1 MDVRARALFGGLALS
16 LALAACGGGSSGSG
30 GGGGN
35 PPPVGPGSVTI
46 TPSSMSFSGPGAAS
60 QTFTVSSTVTGVAAP
75 TIDQFGCSP
84 VATITTNSST
94 LPATYTV
101 TPTGNG
107 TCSVVAN
114 VGHQSASIGITV
126 GGGSGAGLSGSG
138 GTITL
143 TIGGSPGT
151 FTATASSGTILPD
164 TTACN
169 GIAQISGAGGPAPQ
183 QTFSITPIAAGSCVF
198 TVVDGSSSLAVNVV
212 VNSPG
217 GSAAVFV
224 TPSSMTFASR
234 SAAAQSGTITEN
246 GLVGNVSINEDSCT
260 GTPSGPKIAYLT
272 ITGVPPG
279 QPVTLPANFTI
290 TPYGPGFNS
299 GTCQIV
305 FTPQTGASAT
315 LTVTVNP

>member
-1 MDVRARALFGGLALS
+1 MHVRARALFGGLALS
-16 LALAACGGGSSGSG
+16 FALAACGGGSSGS

-46 TPSSMSFSGPGAAS
+46 TPGSMSFSGPGAAS
-60 QTFTVSSTVTGVAAP
+60 QSFTVSSTVTGVAAP
-75 TIDQFGCSP
+75 TIDQFGCAP
-84 VATITTNSST
+84 VATITTNSTT

-101 TPTGNG
+101 SPTGNG
-107 TCSVVAN
+107 TCTVVAN
-114 VGHQSASIGITV
+114 VGHESASIGITV
-126 GGGSGAGLSGSG
+126 GGGGGSGLSGSG
-138 GTITL
+138 GTVTL
-143 TIGGSPGT
+143 TVGGSPGT

-169 GIAQISGAGGPAPQ
+169 GIAQIGGAGGPAPQ
-183 QTFSITPIAAGSCVF
+183 QSFTITPIAAGSCIF

-224 TPSSMTFASR
+224 TPPSMTFASR
-234 SAAAQSGTITEN
+234 GAAAQSGTITEN

-279 QPVTLPANFTI
+279 QPVTLPANFTV
-290 TPYGPGFNS
+290 TPYGTSFQS

>member
-16 LALAACGGGSSGSG
+16 FALAACGGGGSGSV

-84 VATITTNSST
+84 VAAITTTSST

-107 TCSVVAN
+107 TCSVVAT

-126 GGGSGAGLSGSG
+126 GGGSSAGLSGSG

-169 GIAQISGAGGPAPQ
+169 GIAQISGAGGPSP
-183 QTFSITPIAAGSCVF
+183 QTFTITPVGAGSCVF
-198 TVVDGSSSLAVNVV
+198 TVIDGSSSLAVNVV

-217 GSAAVFV
+217 GNAAVFV
-224 TPSSMTFASR
+224 TPSSMTFASP
-234 SAAAQSGTITEN
+234 SAPAQSGTITNN

-260 GTPSGPKIAYLT
+260 GTPSGPKIAFLQ
-272 ITGVPPG
+272 ITGSNG
-279 QPVTLPANFTI
+279 NAISLPANFTV
-290 TPYGPGFNS
+290 TPYGPGFGS